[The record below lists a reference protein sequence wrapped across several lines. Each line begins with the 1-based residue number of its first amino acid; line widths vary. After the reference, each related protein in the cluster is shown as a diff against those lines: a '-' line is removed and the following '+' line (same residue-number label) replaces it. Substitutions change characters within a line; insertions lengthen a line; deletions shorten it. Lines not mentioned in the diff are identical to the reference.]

1 MWKTLTST
9 QKVNQGDKIKIIHSH
24 RVEATEAFFIVVR
37 TDAHYFEILPVVG
50 DLDVLPTDFRKKVV
64 RYFDI
69 GYSLKVEVWMEH
81 YNAS

>member
-9 QKVNQGDKIKIIHSH
+9 QKINQGDKIRFID
-24 RVEATEAFFIVVR
+24 RRNTEDVEASFIVVR

-50 DLDVLPTDFRKKVV
+50 DLEILPKDFRKKVV

-69 GYSLKVEVWMEH
+69 GYSIQIEVWTEP
-81 YNAS
+81 YN